1 MHYLGIVLAALAMF
15 ALGAV
20 WFSPV
25 LFVKAWAREA
35 GIDPNQKPDSKTMAR
50 TFGIT
55 FVLLLVAAV
64 VLDFFVSN
72 WTGGEGLLHGLWVG
86 LLAGLLT
93 SSTIGINFLFE
104 KRSFLHFLINAG
116 YDLIGFCLM
125 GMILALL

>member
-1 MHYLGIVLAALAMF
+1 MHYLGILLAALAMF

-35 GIDPNQKPDSKTMAR
+35 GIDPNQKPDSKAMAR

-93 SSTIGINFLFE
+93 SSAIGINFLFE
-104 KRSFLHFLINAG
+104 KRSLLHFLINAG

-125 GMILALL
+125 GMVLALL